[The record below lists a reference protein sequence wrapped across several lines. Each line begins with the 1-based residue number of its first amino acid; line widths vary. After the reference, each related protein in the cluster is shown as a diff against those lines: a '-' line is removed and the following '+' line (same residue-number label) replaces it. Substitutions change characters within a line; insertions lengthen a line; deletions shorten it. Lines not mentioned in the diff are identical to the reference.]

1 MKAVRIEAGG
11 VTLQYFYP
19 YSRCKPTTN
28 RIGVSVLELLTAVLF
43 GLAVSADGFAAG
55 VAYGVKRIKIPLLS
69 LLVIALA
76 SALAVCFSMLCGQGL
91 ATLLPAGWAGK
102 IGALLIAG
110 IGCYFLLQAA
120 CEKINGVEGEEDQP
134 ILSLSIKPLG
144 IIIQILR
151 EPAWA
156 DFDKSGVIS
165 AREAF
170 FLGLALAL
178 DALGAGIGMAMTGM
192 NIFYTVLAVGVL
204 KFILVNLGLFIG
216 AYFSHGLIKSLSAI
230 IPGLIFIIIGISEFI

>member
-1 MKAVRIEAGG
+1 
-11 VTLQYFYP
+11 
-19 YSRCKPTTN
+19 
-28 RIGVSVLELLTAVLF
+28 LELLTAILF

-55 VAYGVKRIKIPLLS
+55 IAYGVKQIKIPAIS

-76 SALAVCFSMLCGQGL
+76 SALAVTFSMLCGQGL
-91 ATLLPAGWAGK
+91 AVILPPGLANRAGAVTITL
-102 IGALLIAG
+102 
-110 IGCYFLLQAA
+110 IGCYFLLQA
-120 CEKINGVEGEEDQP
+120 CSEKVTGMEGEEEQP

-151 EPAWA
+151 EPARA
-156 DFDKSGVIS
+156 DFDKSGMIS
-165 AREAF
+165 TGEAF

-178 DALGAGIGMAMTGM
+178 DAMGAGICMAMTGL

-204 KFILVNLGLFIG
+204 KFILVNIGLAIG
-216 AYFSHGLIKSLSAI
+216 AFFNHGLIKSLSAV